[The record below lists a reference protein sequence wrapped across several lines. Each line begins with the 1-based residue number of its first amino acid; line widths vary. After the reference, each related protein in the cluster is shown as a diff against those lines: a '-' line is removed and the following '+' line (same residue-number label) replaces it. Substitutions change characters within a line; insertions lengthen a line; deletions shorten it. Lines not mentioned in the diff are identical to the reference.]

1 MTVRMIG
8 DVTVGRVEENA
19 GPSFKPH
26 ALFPSWTEAALEK
39 HRSWL
44 VPRCYDERS
53 GRFVMSLH
61 SWIIRTG
68 RHTILVDTCVGN
80 DKERSRPTWNRLSTP
95 WLDRLRDAGVH
106 PEEVDFVLCTHLH
119 TDHVGW
125 NTRLENGRWVPT
137 FPNAKYLFSK
147 TDYEYWGE
155 KNRSG
160 PALDNA
166 YNDSVLPVVEAGRAV
181 LVADGDG
188 HTIDERFEIA
198 PAPGHTPGHV
208 TLKLVSKGESA
219 LFTGDIMH
227 HPIQVHEPDW
237 NSRFCEWPDEA
248 AKTRRRVL
256 ESIADTATLM
266 LPAHFAAPHCGY
278 VRSDG
283 DSFRFAF
290 AD

>member
-1 MTVRMIG
+1 MSIRRIG
-8 DVTVGRVEENA
+8 EVAISRVEENA

-26 ALFPSWTEAALEK
+26 ALFPDWTEAALEK
-39 HRSWL
+39 HRHWL

-53 GRFVMSLH
+53 GRFLMSLH
-61 SWIIRTG
+61 SWIVRTD

-80 DKERSRPTWNRLSTP
+80 DKTRSRAMWNRLSTP
-95 WLDRLRDAGVH
+95 WLDRLRAAGVQ

-125 NTRLENGRWVPT
+125 NTRLSNGRWVPT

-147 TDYEYWGE
+147 TDYDYWGE
-155 KNRSG
+155 KNREA

-181 LVADGDG
+181 MIDGG
-188 HTIDERFEIA
+188 HAIDDRFLIE

-208 TLKLVSKGESA
+208 TMRLTSQGESA

-227 HPIQVHEPDW
+227 HPLQVFEPHW
-237 NSRFCEWPDEA
+237 NSHFCEWPEEA

-256 ESIADTATLM
+256 ESLADTPTLM
-266 LPAHFAAPHCGY
+266 LPAHFAAPHCGH
-278 VRSDG
+278 VHRDG
-283 DSFRFAF
+283 DGFRFAF